1 MELYTL
7 LRTFCNKYEG
17 WRGLVLAKRRP
28 PPCRMVNNQMVNFV
42 KTFKY
47 VVNVEMVNFEIQTK
61 AKINVQE

>member
-1 MELYTL
+1 M
-7 LRTFCNKYEG
+7 
-17 WRGLVLAKRRP
+17 AKRRP